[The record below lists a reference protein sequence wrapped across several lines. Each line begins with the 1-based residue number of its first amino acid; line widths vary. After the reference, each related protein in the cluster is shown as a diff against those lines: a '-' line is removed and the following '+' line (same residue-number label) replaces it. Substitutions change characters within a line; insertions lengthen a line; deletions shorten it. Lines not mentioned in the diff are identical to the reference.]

1 MLNLDGSLRIRV
13 ARAAGSSFVAEM
25 IRMMEAA
32 EHGRTRYRRIA
43 DRAASLYSPAV
54 HTLAAAAL
62 IGWLA
67 ATGDWHRS
75 LTVAISVLI
84 ITCPCALGLAVPMV
98 LVVAARRLFAR
109 GVALTDGRGRQS
121 VVSGTRVSVRV

>member
-67 ATGDWHRS
+67 ATGTWHRS
-75 LTVAISVLI
+75 LTVAISVPI
-84 ITCPCALGLAVPMV
+84 ARQT
-98 LVVAARRLFAR
+98 VV
-109 GVALTDGRGRQS
+109 Q
-121 VVSGTRVSVRV
+121 GTRVTVRFNIGSHRN